1 MEEALSHAIYH
12 SSSQIHE
19 PVKATIA
26 PEAMEIRSISGLDMS
41 ISDEELAIRGV
52 ISSIYGNRELA
63 TS

>member
-1 MEEALSHAIYH
+1 M
-12 SSSQIHE
+12 
-19 PVKATIA
+19 KATIT

-41 ISDEELAIRGV
+41 ISDEDLAIRGV